1 MRNEIIVVP
10 VNSKRTTI
18 IAGIAFDGTKL
29 TPCIAL
35 ANKRREIKL
44 IINSKQKGFKTMSN
58 RAHKPR
64 KQFH

>member
-35 ANKRREIKL
+35 AKKRCEKVC
-44 IINSKQKGFKTMSN
+44 KQKGFKTMSN
-58 RAHKPR
+58 REHKPR